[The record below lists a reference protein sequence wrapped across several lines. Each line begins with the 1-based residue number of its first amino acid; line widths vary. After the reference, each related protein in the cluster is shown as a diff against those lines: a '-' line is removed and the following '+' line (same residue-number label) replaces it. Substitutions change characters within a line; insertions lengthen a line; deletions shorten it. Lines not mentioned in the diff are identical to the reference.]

1 MTDIAAINLSNK
13 TAVLD
18 DGVTVVIDQMFDQD
32 GDETD
37 DPDIAVSAVV
47 PLPDGRWAVVLLD
60 EYEGVSL
67 Q

>member
-1 MTDIAAINLSNK
+1 MVDIAAINLSNK

-18 DGVTVVIDQMFDQD
+18 DGVTVLIDQMFDQD
-32 GDETD
+32 GEETD
-37 DPDIAVSAVV
+37 DPDLAVSAVV